1 MLESVAGFTVLHIE
15 VLFLAESRSDLRSS
29 DINFSLDGVCFAIV
43 VVLFLAESRSG
54 LRSSDIHFSL
64 DGVCFA
70 IVRYKE
76 VVMRLKD
83 LSQYIEI
90 DIDEALEE
98 RFMDSEELYV
108 RFLKKLEAA
117 NDLAVV
123 ENFVAEQNWPEALRK
138 AHNLKGVC
146 GSLGLTKL
154 QGQLAALV
162 KLLRS
167 EDFTAEQVEG
177 QLHDLRPEWER
188 TLDCIH
194 QLEA

>member
-1 MLESVAGFTVLHIE
+1 
-15 VLFLAESRSDLRSS
+15 
-29 DINFSLDGVCFAIV
+29 
-43 VVLFLAESRSG
+43 
-54 LRSSDIHFSL
+54 
-64 DGVCFA
+64 
-70 IVRYKE
+70 
-76 VVMRLKD
+76 MRLKD

-117 NDLAVV
+117 NDLVVV

-167 EDFTAEQVEG
+167 EGFTAEQVAG
-177 QLHDLRPEWER
+177 QLHDIRPEWER
-188 TLDCIH
+188 TLDYIR

>member
-1 MLESVAGFTVLHIE
+1 MHLQE
-15 VLFLAESRSDLRSS
+15 
-29 DINFSLDGVCFAIV
+29 
-43 VVLFLAESRSG
+43 
-54 LRSSDIHFSL
+54 
-64 DGVCFA
+64 
-70 IVRYKE
+70 
-76 VVMRLKD
+76 
-83 LSQYIEI
+83 LSNHIEI

-123 ENFVAEQNWPEALRK
+123 EDFVAQQNWPEALRK

-154 QGQLAALV
+154 QEQLAQLV

-167 EDFTAEQVEG
+167 EGFTAAQVEA
-177 QLHDLRPEWER
+177 QLAALRPEWER
-188 TLDCIH
+188 TLECIRS
-194 QLEA
+194 LE

>member
-1 MLESVAGFTVLHIE
+1 
-15 VLFLAESRSDLRSS
+15 
-29 DINFSLDGVCFAIV
+29 
-43 VVLFLAESRSG
+43 
-54 LRSSDIHFSL
+54 
-64 DGVCFA
+64 
-70 IVRYKE
+70 
-76 VVMRLKD
+76 MRLKD

-154 QGQLAALV
+154 QEQLEQLV

-167 EDFTAEQVEG
+167 EGFTAAQVEA
-177 QLHDLRPEWER
+177 QLAALRPEWER
-188 TLDCIH
+188 TLECIRS
-194 QLEA
+194 LE

>member
-1 MLESVAGFTVLHIE
+1 
-15 VLFLAESRSDLRSS
+15 
-29 DINFSLDGVCFAIV
+29 
-43 VVLFLAESRSG
+43 
-54 LRSSDIHFSL
+54 
-64 DGVCFA
+64 
-70 IVRYKE
+70 
-76 VVMRLKD
+76 
-83 LSQYIEI
+83 
-90 DIDEALEE
+90 
-98 RFMDSEELYV
+98 MDSEELYV

-117 NDLAVV
+117 NDLVVV

-167 EDFTAEQVEG
+167 EGFTAEQVAG
-177 QLHDLRPEWER
+177 QLHVIRPEWER